1 MNCARPWFFYA
12 DRMELTDTVSEERQR
27 IVQHDRLALFAGSAG
42 IFLSTLDSGI
52 MNVALPSLCTVFSCD
67 FHAIT
72 LAVTLYMATIGS
84 TIVLFG
90 RLADRL
96 GQVVLLGGGFFLFGV
111 ASTGCALSTALIALV
126 AWRALQG
133 IGAAMMQASAAAAIT
148 TIVRGMPIPIALGI
162 FGTFLGLGP
171 VLGPTVGGVLLSTV
185 GWPWIFWINLPI
197 CAAGAYCTFRLGAY
211 ARRDRSIT
219 VSPLR
224 NGSLMIGAICLLFLM
239 QSWSSHEWR
248 MTGLLAAVGAAGLA
262 VFVWLESMAV
272 KPLIPRALLK
282 SGRNITALWI
292 VFCYGVA
299 FAILFLL
306 PPLFFGEHYHLAPWQ
321 IGCICFCAPLGIALT
336 SRIAGNL
343 TLRFGTGRMMILGTI
358 FSTGALLLIAIA
370 HASAFWIW
378 PPLLLL
384 FGIGYGIYQTPNL
397 SFLMQAVTKSEQG
410 IAGAIQRM
418 LLNLGNSVGGA
429 IAALL
434 LGLQAGER
442 QLSLGITWWFAVLFL
457 STGLAGLLFCS
468 RRGTTGVR

>member
-1 MNCARPWFFYA
+1 MHLTYA
-12 DRMELTDTVSEERQR
+12 VPEERQA

-52 MNVALPSLCTVFSCD
+52 MNVALPSLCKAFSCD

-72 LAVTLYMATIGS
+72 LAVTLYMTTIGS

-90 RLADRL
+90 RLGDRL
-96 GQVVLLGGGFFLFGV
+96 GQVVVLGAGFLLFGV
-111 ASTGCALSTALIALV
+111 ASAGCALSTTLIALV

-148 TIVRGMPIPIALGI
+148 TIVRGMPVPIALGI

-171 VLGPTVGGVLLSTV
+171 VLGPTVGGVLLSAAS
-185 GWPWIFWINLPI
+185 WPWIFWINLPI

-211 ARRDRSIT
+211 ARRDRTIT
-219 VSPLR
+219 ISPLR
-224 NGSLMIGAICLLFLM
+224 NVSLMIGTVCLLFLM
-239 QSWSSHEWR
+239 QNLNGQEWR
-248 MTGLLAAVGAAGLA
+248 TSGLLAAGGVSGLA
-262 VFVWLESMAV
+262 VFAWLECRTP
-272 KPLIPRALLK
+272 KPLIPRAFLR
-282 SGRNITALWI
+282 SARNLTSLWI
-292 VFCYGVA
+292 VFCYGVG

-321 IGCICFCAPLGIALT
+321 IGCICFCGPLGIALT

-343 TLRFGTGRMMILGTI
+343 TLRFGVSRMMTLGSI
-358 FSTGALLLIAIA
+358 FSTGALLIIAIA
-370 HASAFWIW
+370 HATALWIW

-397 SFLMQAVTKSEQG
+397 SSLMRAVTKSEQG

-429 IAALL
+429 VAAVLL
-434 LGLQAGER
+434 SLRIGER
-442 QLSLGITWWFAVLFL
+442 PGSFGITWWFATLFL
-457 STGLAGLLFCS
+457 STGLAGLLLCYRRDMTPQAANS
-468 RRGTTGVR
+468 R

>member
-1 MNCARPWFFYA
+1 MNCARPWLFYA
-12 DRMELTDTVSEERQR
+12 DRMESAVTVSQQRQQ
-27 IVQHDRLALFAGSAG
+27 IVQHDRLVLFAGSAG

-52 MNVALPSLCTVFSCD
+52 MNVALPSLCTAFNCD

-96 GQVVLLGGGFFLFGV
+96 GQVVLLGAGFLMFGL
-111 ASTGCALSTALIALV
+111 ASAGCALSTSLIALV
-126 AWRALQG
+126 AWRAVQG
-133 IGAAMMQASAAAAIT
+133 VGAAMMQASAAAAIT

-197 CAAGAYCTFRLGAY
+197 CASGAYCTFRLGAY
-211 ARRDRSIT
+211 ARRDRTIT
-219 VSPLR
+219 VSPVR

-239 QSWSSHEWR
+239 QSWSRHEWR
-248 MTGLLAAVGAAGLA
+248 MTGLLTGVGAAGLA
-262 VFVWLESMAV
+262 FFVWLESRAV
-272 KPLIPRALLK
+272 KPVIPRVLLR
-282 SGRNITALWI
+282 SGRNIAALWI

-306 PPLFFGEHYHLAPWQ
+306 PPLFFGGHYHLAPWQ

-343 TLRFGTGRMMILGTI
+343 MLRFGTGPMMILGSI

-370 HASAFWIW
+370 HATALWIW

-397 SFLMQAVTKSEQG
+397 SFLMQAVSKSEQG

-418 LLNLGNSVGGA
+418 LLNLGNSVGGV

-442 QLSLGITWWFAVLFL
+442 QSSLGITWWFAVLFL
-457 STGLAGLLFCS
+457 STGLAGLLTF
-468 RRGTTGVR
+468 RKLH